1 MQPSTKITA
10 PEFPEG
16 LEWLNVDRPLFLID
30 LRGKIVILEF
40 WTFC

>member
-1 MQPSTKITA
+1 MQLHGKTNA
-10 PEFPEG
+10 PEFPGG
-16 LEWLNVDRPLFLID
+16 LEWLNTPKPLSLAE